1 MIPSQYKWLGAG
13 LLLLVVAAGAYF
25 KGRHQVELEWQKDKT
40 AWQVTYDA
48 QVAETNRIQGEWD
61 KVKVNAND
69 WKIKAETAGN
79 DAAAV
84 ARRLRAY
91 RASCS
96 ALPSTA
102 SGPSDPDAAGG
113 EPSDPQGIDAATER
127 HFAACARDSERLDM
141 WRVFYSQLRG
151 SQ

>member
-113 EPSDPQGIDAATER
+113 ESSDLGRLEES
-127 HFAACARDSERLDM
+127 HFAACARDAERLGM
-141 WRVFYSQLRG
+141 WQVFYSQLRQ

>member
-48 QVAETNRIQGEWD
+48 QVKETAKIQSEWD
-61 KVKVNAND
+61 KSKEHAD
-69 WKIKAETAGN
+69 EWKAKADAAGN

-84 ARRLRAY
+84 ARRLRRYQGACG
-91 RASCS
+91 STV
-96 ALPSTA
+96 PSTPGTTA
-102 SGPSDPDAAGG
+102 DSDAAGG
-113 EPSDPQGIDAATER
+113 ESSDLGRLEES
-127 HFAACARDSERLDM
+127 HFAACARDAERLGM
-141 WRVFYSQLRG
+141 WQVFYSQLRQ